1 MSLLLDISGFEA
13 LFQVNY
19 RPLCAS
25 AYRIVQNKDIAE
37 DIVQD
42 VFIKLWE
49 KRNSLTI
56 STSLKAYLFQSV
68 INQSIN
74 YNKKHRNAQIRESLF
89 IASIGLDTDTTTEQ
103 IDYKETSI
111 RIDAAIKSLPQA
123 CRMVFVLSRYEHLS
137 YKQIGEQLRI
147 SVKTVENQM
156 TKALKLLRDRLL
168 WMYLFIFLNFFL

>member
-19 RPLCAS
+19 RPLCAT
-25 AYRIVQNKDIAE
+25 AYRIVQDRDVAE

-42 VFIKLWE
+42 VFFKLWE
-49 KRNSLTI
+49 KKDTLII

-74 YNKKHRNAQIRESLF
+74 YNKKYQNSLSREIHFGIETGGDINTISQ
-89 IASIGLDTDTTTEQ
+89 DM
-103 IDYKETSI
+103 DYKETSI
-111 RIDAAIKSLPQA
+111 RVEAAIKALPEA
-123 CRMVFVLSRYEHLS
+123 CRTVFVLSRYEHYS
-137 YKQIGEQLRI
+137 YKDIARHLDI

-156 TKALKLLRDRLL
+156 TKALKHLRRWILL
-168 WMYLFIFLNFFL
+168 LFALVFNFF